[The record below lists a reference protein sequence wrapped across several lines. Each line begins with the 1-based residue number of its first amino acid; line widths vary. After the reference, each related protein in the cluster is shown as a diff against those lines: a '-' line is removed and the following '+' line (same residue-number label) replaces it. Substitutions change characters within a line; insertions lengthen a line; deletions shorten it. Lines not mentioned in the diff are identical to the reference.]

1 MTKTTTTT
9 IVTSCNG
16 TLTLFDKTYLRG
28 ENITV
33 HDNISDLKS
42 FNDRAVTAKIE
53 GDCCWEIFSE
63 KNFEGI

>member
-1 MTKTTTTT
+1 MTTTTMT
-9 IVTSCNG
+9 IVTSCTG
-16 TLTLFDKTYLRG
+16 TLKLFDKTYLRG